1 MKNFRFL
8 HKSQKIRAMC
18 GIGLCIGCILS
29 DETIELLKRRGPDFY
44 QSQEISN
51 ILFYSSIL
59 SHQGDEL
66 QKQELGFC
74 ETNILF
80 NLFVKYFIKRV
91 SV

>member
-1 MKNFRFL
+1 MENFDFCINL
-8 HKSQKIRAMC
+8 KKIRTMC
-18 GIGLCIGCILS
+18 GIGLCIGCTLS

-44 QSQEISN
+44 RSQEISQ

-74 ETNILF
+74 KINIF
-80 NLFVKYFIKRV
+80 QFF
-91 SV
+91 